1 MNTTTHNL
9 IFKSD
14 SGGTREIAAIRDSS
28 DSGERKTDSEILNE
42 VNKII
47 KRFCD
52 NRNFEIYYIRIWNE
66 DGATVFDVGS
76 HTEFFRLIPELDMN
90 AL

>member
-1 MNTTTHNL
+1 MTTHSL
-9 IFKSD
+9 IFIGD
-14 SGGTREIAAIRDSS
+14 DGNAREIAAIRDNS
-28 DSGERKTDSEILNE
+28 DSGGRKTDSEILTE

-52 NRNFEIYYIRIWNE
+52 NRNFEIYYVRIWNE
-66 DGATVFDVGS
+66 DGVTVFDVGS
-76 HTEFFRLIPELDMN
+76 HTEFFRLIPALDMN